1 MNLFPKIIPITVLT
15 GFLGSGK
22 TTLLSEFVRSENVND
37 VAFIINEF
45 GEVGLDHHLIDST
58 DETILELQNG
68 CICCTIQ
75 EDLKSTLLSL
85 LTKMEKGLI
94 RKFNRVIIETTGLAD
109 PVPIIHTLMT
119 SNLAKNKAVRTFIV
133 QIQQDMIMTLGK
145 KFNGIILEGRDC
157 GSVVAPKADLK
168 LYLTASLKVRA
179 ERRFK
184 QFVKDK
190 KDISYEQVLS
200 DLRERD
206 VQDKNR
212 KHSPLQKPKGAV
224 VIDNSDY
231 NFKET
236 INIVKNIIFSRIP
249 TLKSKI

>member
-1 MNLFPKIIPITVLT
+1 MNKVVITID
-15 GFLGSGK
+15 GPAASGK
-22 TTLLSEFVRSENVND
+22 GSLSKKISEEFNFFYMETGIYYRGFASLFCKNQVNILDLTYFISNLNV
-37 VAFIINEF
+37 
-45 GEVGLDHHLIDST
+45 T
-58 DETILELQNG
+58 DFKEY
-68 CICCTIQ
+68 
-75 EDLKSTLLSL
+75 
-85 LTKMEKGLI
+85 
-94 RKFNRVIIETTGLAD
+94 
-109 PVPIIHTLMT
+109 IIHNNKILYSTTVTKLA
-119 SNLAKNKAVRTFIV
+119 SNLAKNKEIRAFIV
-133 QIQQDMIMTLGK
+133 KIQQDRIITLEK

-168 LYLTASLKVRA
+168 FYLTASLKVRT
-179 ERRFK
+179 ERRFN
-184 QFVKDK
+184 QYIKDK

>member
-1 MNLFPKIIPITVLT
+1 MNKVVITID
-15 GFLGSGK
+15 GPAASGK
-22 TTLLSEFVRSENVND
+22 GSLSKKISEEFNFFYMETGIYYRGFASLFYKNQLNTLDLPYFISNLNVTD
-37 VAFIINEF
+37 FKEYIINNNK
-45 GEVGLDHHLIDST
+45 
-58 DETILELQNG
+58 ILYSP
-68 CICCTIQ
+68 
-75 EDLKSTLLSL
+75 KV
-85 LTKMEKGLI
+85 TK
-94 RKFNRVIIETTGLAD
+94 LA
-109 PVPIIHTLMT
+109 
-119 SNLAKNKAVRTFIV
+119 SNLAKNKEIRAFMVK
-133 QIQQDMIMTLGK
+133 IQQDMIITLEK

-168 LYLTASLKVRA
+168 FYLTASLKVRA
-179 ERRFK
+179 ERRFN

-190 KDISYEQVLS
+190 QDISYEQVLS

>member
-1 MNLFPKIIPITVLT
+1 MNKVVITID
-15 GFLGSGK
+15 GPAASGK
-22 TTLLSEFVRSENVND
+22 GSLSKKISEEFNFFYMETGIYYRGFASLFCKNQVNILD
-37 VAFIINEF
+37 LTYFISNLNI
-45 GEVGLDHHLIDST
+45 T
-58 DETILELQNG
+58 DFKEY
-68 CICCTIQ
+68 
-75 EDLKSTLLSL
+75 
-85 LTKMEKGLI
+85 
-94 RKFNRVIIETTGLAD
+94 
-109 PVPIIHTLMT
+109 IIHNNKILYSTKVTKLA
-119 SNLAKNKAVRTFIV
+119 SNLAKNKEIRAFIV
-133 QIQQDMIMTLGK
+133 KIQQDMIITLEK

-157 GSVVAPKADLK
+157 GSIVAPKADLK
-168 LYLTASLKVRA
+168 FYLTASLKVRA
-179 ERRFK
+179 ERRFN
-184 QFVKDK
+184 QYLKDK

>member
-1 MNLFPKIIPITVLT
+1 MNRLVITID
-15 GFLGSGK
+15 GPAASGK
-22 TTLLSEFVRSENVND
+22 GSLSKKISEEFNFFYMETGIYYRGFASLFYKNQVNTLDLPYFISNLNVTDFKEYIVNNNK
-37 VAFIINEF
+37 I
-45 GEVGLDHHLIDST
+45 LYST
-58 DETILELQNG
+58 
-68 CICCTIQ
+68 
-75 EDLKSTLLSL
+75 KV
-85 LTKMEKGLI
+85 TK
-94 RKFNRVIIETTGLAD
+94 LA
-109 PVPIIHTLMT
+109 
-119 SNLAKNKAVRTFIV
+119 SNLAKNKEIRAFIV
-133 QIQQDMIMTLGK
+133 KIQQDMIITLEK

-168 LYLTASLKVRA
+168 FYLTASLKVRA
-179 ERRFK
+179 ERRFN

>member
-1 MNLFPKIIPITVLT
+1 MNKVVITID
-15 GFLGSGK
+15 GPAASGK
-22 TTLLSEFVRSENVND
+22 GSLSKKISEEFNFFYMETGIYYRGFASLFCKNQVNILDLPNFISNLNV
-37 VAFIINEF
+37 
-45 GEVGLDHHLIDST
+45 T
-58 DETILELQNG
+58 DFKEY
-68 CICCTIQ
+68 
-75 EDLKSTLLSL
+75 
-85 LTKMEKGLI
+85 
-94 RKFNRVIIETTGLAD
+94 
-109 PVPIIHTLMT
+109 IIHNNKILYSTKVTKLA
-119 SNLAKNKAVRTFIV
+119 SNLAKNKEIREFMVK
-133 QIQQDMIMTLGK
+133 IQQDMIITLEK

-168 LYLTASLKVRA
+168 FYLTASLKVRA
-179 ERRFK
+179 ERRFN

>member
-1 MNLFPKIIPITVLT
+1 MNKVVITID
-15 GFLGSGK
+15 GPAASGK
-22 TTLLSEFVRSENVND
+22 GSLSKKISEEFNFFYMETGIYYRGFASLFCKKQINTLDLPYFISNLNVTD
-37 VAFIINEF
+37 FKEYVINNKKI
-45 GEVGLDHHLIDST
+45 LYST
-58 DETILELQNG
+58 
-68 CICCTIQ
+68 
-75 EDLKSTLLSL
+75 KV
-85 LTKMEKGLI
+85 TK
-94 RKFNRVIIETTGLAD
+94 LA
-109 PVPIIHTLMT
+109 
-119 SNLAKNKAVRTFIV
+119 SNLAKNKEIRAFIV
-133 QIQQDMIMTLGK
+133 KIQQDMIITLEK

-157 GSVVAPKADLK
+157 GSVVAPKADIK
-168 LYLTASLKVRA
+168 FYLTASLKVRA
-179 ERRFK
+179 ERRFN

>member
-1 MNLFPKIIPITVLT
+1 MNKVVITID
-15 GFLGSGK
+15 GPAASGK
-22 TTLLSEFVRSENVND
+22 GSLSKKISEEFNFFYMETGIYYRGFASLFCKNQVNTLDLPYFISNLNVTD
-37 VAFIINEF
+37 FKEYIINNNKI
-45 GEVGLDHHLIDST
+45 LYST
-58 DETILELQNG
+58 
-68 CICCTIQ
+68 
-75 EDLKSTLLSL
+75 KV
-85 LTKMEKGLI
+85 TK
-94 RKFNRVIIETTGLAD
+94 LA
-109 PVPIIHTLMT
+109 
-119 SNLAKNKAVRTFIV
+119 SNLAKNKEIRAFIV
-133 QIQQDMIMTLGK
+133 KIQQDMIITLEK

-168 LYLTASLKVRA
+168 FYLTASLKVRA
-179 ERRFK
+179 ERRFN
-184 QFVKDK
+184 QYLKDK

>member
-1 MNLFPKIIPITVLT
+1 MNKVVITID
-15 GFLGSGK
+15 GPAASGK
-22 TTLLSEFVRSENVND
+22 GSLSKKISEEFNFFYMETGIYYRGFASLFCKNQVNTLDLSYFISNLNVTD
-37 VAFIINEF
+37 FKEYIINNNK
-45 GEVGLDHHLIDST
+45 
-58 DETILELQNG
+58 ILYSP
-68 CICCTIQ
+68 
-75 EDLKSTLLSL
+75 KV
-85 LTKMEKGLI
+85 TK
-94 RKFNRVIIETTGLAD
+94 LA
-109 PVPIIHTLMT
+109 
-119 SNLAKNKAVRTFIV
+119 SNLAKNKEIRAFIV
-133 QIQQDMIMTLGK
+133 KIQQDMIITLEK

-157 GSVVAPKADLK
+157 GSVIAPKADLK
-168 LYLTASLKVRA
+168 FYLTASLKVRA
-179 ERRFK
+179 ERRFN
-184 QFVKDK
+184 QYLKDK

>member
-1 MNLFPKIIPITVLT
+1 MNKVVITID
-15 GFLGSGK
+15 GPAASGK
-22 TTLLSEFVRSENVND
+22 GSLSKKISKEFNFFYMETGIYYRGFASLFYKNQVNILD
-37 VAFIINEF
+37 LPSFISNLNITDFKEYITHNNKI
-45 GEVGLDHHLIDST
+45 LYST
-58 DETILELQNG
+58 
-68 CICCTIQ
+68 
-75 EDLKSTLLSL
+75 KV
-85 LTKMEKGLI
+85 TK
-94 RKFNRVIIETTGLAD
+94 LA
-109 PVPIIHTLMT
+109 
-119 SNLAKNKAVRTFIV
+119 SNLAKNKEIRTFIV
-133 QIQQDMIMTLGK
+133 KIQQDMIITLEK

-168 LYLTASLKVRA
+168 FYLTASLKVRA
-179 ERRFK
+179 ERRFN

-231 NFKET
+231 NFEET

-249 TLKSKI
+249 TLKNKI

>member
-1 MNLFPKIIPITVLT
+1 MKKLVITVD
-15 GFLGSGK
+15 GPAASGK
-22 TTLLSEFVRSENVND
+22 GSLSKKISEEFNFFYMETGIYYRGFASLFCKNQVNTLDLPYFISNLNVTD
-37 VAFIINEF
+37 FKEYIINNNK
-45 GEVGLDHHLIDST
+45 
-58 DETILELQNG
+58 ILYSP
-68 CICCTIQ
+68 
-75 EDLKSTLLSL
+75 KV
-85 LTKMEKGLI
+85 TK
-94 RKFNRVIIETTGLAD
+94 LA
-109 PVPIIHTLMT
+109 
-119 SNLAKNKAVRTFIV
+119 SNLAKNKEIRAFMVK
-133 QIQQDMIMTLGK
+133 IQQDMIITLEK

-168 LYLTASLKVRA
+168 FYLTASLKVRA
-179 ERRFK
+179 ERRFN